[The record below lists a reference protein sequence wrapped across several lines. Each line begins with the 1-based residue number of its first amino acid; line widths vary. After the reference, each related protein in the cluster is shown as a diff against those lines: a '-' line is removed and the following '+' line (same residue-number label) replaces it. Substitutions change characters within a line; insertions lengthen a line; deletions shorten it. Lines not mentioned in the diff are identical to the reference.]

1 MRGEV
6 PSRVVRVLLGGGIGA
21 GKTAVGEIFASRG
34 FDVVVADTVGH
45 DVLATDDAA
54 MAAVLGR
61 WPSVEVDGRIDR
73 RRLADI
79 VFRDVAELGE
89 LEAIV
94 HPRIAERIAE
104 RMASATPPG
113 VVVEVPVTSV
123 VDDRDAT
130 RVAVVASR
138 DTRFARAVARG
149 GDPDDV
155 ERRIEAQDTDAVW
168 RTWADHVIENDG
180 NWAETERAVEELIE
194 RMVADG

>member
-1 MRGEV
+1 MPRPRKPRFCRSFDGDHVFKPRSIPMTELET
-6 PSRVVRVLLGGGIGA
+6 VRL
-21 GKTAVGEIFASRG
+21 
-34 FDVVVADTVGH
+34 
-45 DVLATDDAA
+45 
-54 MAAVLGR
+54 
-61 WPSVEVDGRIDR
+61 
-73 RRLADI
+73 
-79 VFRDVAELGE
+79 ELGE

-104 RMASATPPG
+104 RMASATSPG
-113 VVVEVPVTSV
+113 VVVEVPVTSA

-168 RTWADHVIENDG
+168 RRWADHVIENDG